1 MAKNKADT
9 FSQKD
14 VLAAINNAF
23 VLSSRPSTIGELTDA
38 RKARLSVYTQALV
51 APVKEHCAEE
61 LILPEEIVY
70 FMLGTALFFQ
80 AQLMG
85 TNKIPAFGE
94 GKQLVDGVE

>member
-1 MAKNKADT
+1 MAKNKTDT

-23 VLSSRPSTIGELTDA
+23 VMSSRPSTIGELTDA
-38 RKARLSVYTQALV
+38 RKARLSVYTQALI

-61 LILPEEIVY
+61 LILLEEVVY
-70 FMLGTALFFQ
+70 FLLGTALFFQ

-85 TNKIPAFGE
+85 TNKIPAFSE
-94 GKQLVDGVE
+94 GKRLVNGEE